1 MDQGEP
7 DNHAPPAGPPARG
20 PLPGADLP
28 LPPGGGGAA
37 FPPGPPPVPAAD
49 RIHAAWWSRGQ
60 TDYIF
65 DYWTALGWT
74 ILTLG
79 IYGLYVFYQL
89 VRRMRDHN
97 ARRVELF
104 DATLAFAWE
113 EAGRRGLQ
121 PELTPS
127 FQRAEAHM
135 GVLRRM
141 TGDFRDPVVWVVLS
155 IIARGV
161 VEIIAFVLLD
171 GDLVKHDRSE
181 VGVEYELAVIFGR
194 FGHALPVPDQ
204 ARVKGPRQLRRADR
218 GHRLL
223 VGDLPPVVVLQPD
236 GRPNRH
242 FQADSAGHPGGGGP
256 RHALSARSPPRHDA
270 APFAA
275 RGPDAV
281 RHAPT
286 RNDRSPT
293 ARHPTSV
300 PGPPSS

>member
-7 DNHAPPAGPPARG
+7 DNHARPAGPPAGG
-20 PLPGADLP
+20 PPPGADLP
-28 LPPGGGGAA
+28 PPPGMAGAP
-37 FPPGPPPVPAAD
+37 FLPGPPPVPAAD
-49 RIHAAWWSRGQ
+49 RVHAAWWSRGQ

-155 IIARGV
+155 IVARGV

-181 VGVEYELAVIFGR
+181 VGVEYELALIFGR

-204 ARVKGPRQLRRADR
+204 ARVKGPDNYVGRIVATVFSL
-218 GHRLL
+218 GIYLL
-223 VGDLPPVVVLQPD
+223 WWYYNQMNG
-236 GRPNRH
+236 PNRH
-242 FQADSAGHPGGGGP
+242 FQANWLQEDTLAAAVQ
-256 RHALSARSPPRHDA
+256 ALR
-270 APFAA
+270 
-275 RGPDAV
+275 
-281 RHAPT
+281 
-286 RNDRSPT
+286 
-293 ARHPTSV
+293 
-300 PGPPSS
+300 